1 VYRLNFCDFRSI
13 TGIVVGLAIFGL
25 GMAKG
30 IRSEQGPPRGSRLNN
45 LRSSVGLTGHSSS
58 AAAINM
64 CRYGTFVHLPMRIHK
79 RISHFLDIVIMG

>member
-30 IRSEQGPPRGSRLNN
+30 IRSEQGPPRGSRQNN

-58 AAAINM
+58 AAAVT
-64 CRYGTFVHLPMRIHK
+64 CGGTEHMTQRFTEAVPTSRKI
-79 RISHFLDIVIMG
+79 